1 MAATLKLEIVTPEA
15 RTFSDEVETVVIPGT
30 AGEFGVLPGH
40 EPLMTSIE
48 AGELRIVK
56 DGKEIALA
64 VGQGFAEVTGDRVSV
79 LTDMALRADAIDEA
93 AAEAARKRAE
103 EALSQKLGAEEH
115 ALTEASL
122 QKALAQLHVKRRHRE
137 RGA

>member
-1 MAATLKLEIVTPEA
+1 MAATLRLEIVTPEA
-15 RTFSDEVETVVIPGT
+15 RTYSDDVETVVIPGT
-30 AGEFGVLPGH
+30 DGEFGVLPGH

-103 EALSQKLGAEEH
+103 EALAQKLGSEEQ
-115 ALTEASL
+115 ALVEASL
-122 QKALAQLHVKRRHRE
+122 QKALAQLHVKRRHRD
-137 RGA
+137 GSA